1 MEVNRQQKL
10 CICYSP
16 ISDQRHDLPPLYTFE
31 NYDVCFVNNTTSSE
45 LGSTYCM
52 VYAEIQEDNSND
64 LWQKIRTHNAFK
76 YHYRND
82 RLFFGLC
89 LSRCMEFMENQQL
102 TDGNFTIN
110 NDITQ
115 FFEQVH
121 NQPLDLE
128 IRSKYSRL
136 IHRCLNEEF
145 QRKYGLKLKTFVEYC
160 ERRRPGEIDGG
171 EKDIVESGLFMFF
184 KVILLLVVLSTFF
197 DYFLK
202 SKQPKEKQTKEFYK
216 NNIEEPGWRLL
227 TSFSLSRNYFRLT
240 QPYRSEVG
248 EPFAYLDGLRSIS
261 TVLVL
266 CAHSFYLECQPI
278 ANPEFFENFGKSSIG
293 LMILNSTVI
302 TETFMIMSG
311 LLLHMKISQTMT
323 VRPHSNWKKCL
334 QIFVLIQ
341 ISRYVRFLPTLIAMI
356 GVNATIL
363 QRFGDGP
370 FWRHLNE
377 PSRIF
382 SRENWWKNLLM
393 INNFS
398 PRDTVNPY
406 TWYLAADFQLLALY
420 TMFLII
426 MFKFPKYKKS
436 ILLTMGCLAVII
448 PTTISYVFKLDS
460 SFMLRPE
467 TYRYNFIKDYKLYTH
482 TYTPFYTNLGG
493 YLCGLVCGEIYQNYL
508 CDEEKRQRSIV
519 IFHEPSIWTALYTGL
534 HRNFWIILVC
544 GIPVV
549 AMASNRESLAS
560 EFCSLPI
567 FRVFARLTPQIYL
580 WHCLILQVTT
590 TYHRQPQYL
599 NMVQFNSQTMIT
611 LMFSTVVAFFGYLLL
626 ELPFSQALE
635 ALVVQRKKVDT
646 VKPEKEAKIQ

>member
-1 MEVNRQQKL
+1 MPYRDGTTSELVIENGGQSPTKVMVNIFNFQ
-10 CICYSP
+10 Y
-16 ISDQRHDLPPLYTFE
+16 QRHELPPLYTFD
-31 NYDVCFVNNTTSSE
+31 NFDICFVNNTTSSE

-89 LSRCMEFMENQQL
+89 LSRCMEYMENQQL

-121 NQPLDLE
+121 KQPLDLE
-128 IRSKYSRL
+128 IRSKYSQM
-136 IHRCLNEEF
+136 IHRCLNDEI

-171 EKDIVESGLFMFF
+171 EK
-184 KVILLLVVLSTFF
+184 
-197 DYFLK
+197 
-202 SKQPKEKQTKEFYK
+202 
-216 NNIEEPGWRLL
+216 GWRLL

-240 QPYRSEVG
+240 QPYRGKVG
-248 EPFAYLDGLRSIS
+248 EQFTYLDGLRSIS
-261 TVLVL
+261 TILVL

-311 LLLHMKISQTMT
+311 LLLHMKFSQTMT
-323 VRPHSNWKKCL
+323 VTAHSNWKKCL
-334 QIFVLIQ
+334 QIFVQIQ

-356 GVNATIL
+356 GVNATLL

-370 FWRHLNE
+370 YWRHLNE

-382 SRENWWKNLLM
+382 SRENWWKNLLL

-420 TMFLII
+420 TMILIVI
-426 MFKFPKYKKS
+426 FKFPKYKKP
-436 ILLTMGCLAVII
+436 ILITMGCLAVII

-482 TYTPFYTNLGG
+482 TYTPFYTNMGG

-508 CDEEKRQRSIV
+508 RDEEKRQRFQKIFKYLWILPPMAGFLINYIGSIV

-549 AMASNRESLAS
+549 AMTSNRESLAS

-580 WHCLILQVTT
+580 WHCLVLQVTT

-611 LMFSTVVAFFGYLLL
+611 LTFSTVVAFFGYLLL

-635 ALVVQRKKVDT
+635 ALVMQRKKLDAA
-646 VKPEKEAKIQ
+646 KPEKEAKIQ